1 MNDDELAQYVAAK
14 VLLAKPADREHVMQ
28 TEIPLDRFARVL
40 PLIPIAMARVFDG
53 FTTDRRLRLGMEGI
67 LRTFVRQAKQ

>member
-1 MNDDELAQYVAAK
+1 
-14 VLLAKPADREHVMQ
+14 MQ